1 METRIESDIGDAT
14 YGVDTETPTIH
25 APLRVI
31 RRYCLDCAGTSNE
44 VALCV
49 STGCSLWAFRFG
61 HRPNPDE
68 VATVASM
75 PTHPPEV
82 PRTQGEIAEGS
93 RLKAIRRKCLD
104 CSGCS
109 VAELRGCK
117 HTGCDLHPFRMGKS
131 GRTMS
136 DQQRAAAAH
145 RMRVNESHLGT
156 GLSLEIPDESP
167 LRSETCGGS

>member
-1 METRIESDIGDAT
+1 METRTESGIGAAI
-14 YGVDTETPTIH
+14 YGADTETPTIH

-49 STGCSLWAFRFG
+49 STRCSLWAFRFG

-68 VATVASM
+68 VAVVASM
-75 PTHPPEV
+75 PTHPLEM
-82 PRTQGEIAEGS
+82 PRIQGEVAEGS

-104 CSGCS
+104 CSGNS
-109 VAELRGCK
+109 VAEVRGCK

-136 DQQRAAAAH
+136 DQQRAAAAD
-145 RMRVNESHLGT
+145 RMRGSHLAT
-156 GLSLEIPDESP
+156 GLPLEIPDESVP
-167 LRSETCGGS
+167 AL